1 MLQRFVWKLLPK
13 TQRNFLLGRLSV
25 VDRQVVNKSMSAN
38 VRFPDAFSRHSCL
51 FIHVPKC
58 AGSSICSALFDG
70 WMPGHLPLYWY
81 EQQFP
86 QAFSSSFKF
95 AFVRDP
101 LERAYS
107 AYAFLRGNRLGRR
120 DQAAQALV
128 GHYRDFD
135 DFIGRWLHPE
145 TIHKQMHFAPQSDFL
160 TDSLGRLALDFVGY
174 QEHLQRDFQLLC
186 EQLQVQTRLPHV
198 NSTQQ
203 RHSTPV
209 RDICSVRTRRLVRR
223 VYQRDYEMLGYE

>member
-1 MLQRFVWKLLPK
+1 
-13 TQRNFLLGRLSV
+13 
-25 VDRQVVNKSMSAN
+25 
-38 VRFPDAFSRHSCL
+38 
-51 FIHVPKC
+51 
-58 AGSSICSALFDG
+58 
-70 WMPGHLPLYWY
+70 
-81 EQQFP
+81 
-86 QAFSSSFKF
+86 
-95 AFVRDP
+95 
-101 LERAYS
+101 
-107 AYAFLRGNRLGRR
+107 
-120 DQAAQALV
+120 
-128 GHYRDFD
+128 
-135 DFIGRWLHPE
+135 
-145 TIHKQMHFAPQSDFL
+145 MHFAAQSDFL